1 MNEHV
6 VFVYGTL
13 LRGEPN
19 NDALRTATFL
29 CEART
34 KSFGFAMVSFGQY
47 PAVYRPGAG
56 GFLDGT
62 VAVGPVIG
70 ELFSVDRET
79 LTLLD
84 EIEGHPGFYSRELVA
99 VIGGRNNW
107 AWMYVLPEQQAR
119 QRSSVNV
126 SGLDWRK
133 RCSP

>member
-34 KSFGFAMVSFGQY
+34 KSAHFAMANLGAF
-47 PAVYRPGAG
+47 PAVYRPRITKDV
-56 GFLDGT
+56 L
-62 VAVGPVIG
+62 VGVVIG

-79 LTLLD
+79 LELLD
-84 EIEGHPGFYSRELVA
+84 QIEGHPGFYSRELVP
-99 VIGGRNNW
+99 VVGGRNNW

-119 QRSSVNV
+119 TRSSVNV